1 MPNGEA
7 AASAAAAAALAAAA
21 TTATVA
27 RRLPDAADLAEAA
40 VRVAPMQPPRRIAP
54 SGRVQTRK
62 PMATRAIADRRLNTA
77 LSKKLTADMKPRRE
91 EL

>member
-7 AASAAAAAALAAAA
+7 AASAAAAAAALAAAA

-62 PMATRAIADRRLNTA
+62 PMATRAIAD
-77 LSKKLTADMKPRRE
+77 
-91 EL
+91 